1 MAIVAFIGI
10 IINSLTAYFFMKDK
24 DADLNVKGAYLH
36 MAADALVSLGVA
48 KDQISI
54 RPPTAYA
61 TSAHGQVAVD
71 VYKAQDFSPIIL
83 PQKPMLPGQSVPPA
97 PGGTGPSLS
106 DLLTLKF
113 GPVTVELPKS
123 VAVKLPIPI
132 SAAKKLVIDLKAEV
146 PGDFSFSITLDG
158 LQYVRVAVKA
168 GASYDKDKGFGG
180 SAGLQ
185 VELTDTVCQ
194 AANPTQLK
202 EKITKAGEKLTKA
215 MNELMAESD
224 NEKRLSKVPDV
235 ASALGD
241 MYDAVEKSKAS
252 CKKVPRAKFEFGY
265 KGPLGDEPD
274 PNKRQPSYIGGTLT
288 IPF

>member
-1 MAIVAFIGI
+1 
-10 IINSLTAYFFMKDK
+10 
-24 DADLNVKGAYLH
+24 
-36 MAADALVSLGVA
+36 
-48 KDQISI
+48 
-54 RPPTAYA
+54 
-61 TSAHGQVAVD
+61 
-71 VYKAQDFSPIIL
+71 
-83 PQKPMLPGQSVPPA
+83 
-97 PGGTGPSLS
+97 GTGPSLS